1 MLHELSQ
8 IEQGLGDLGNILRR
22 QGQLDATD
30 QLILL
35 VFVQLG
41 PARNKGRVEQI
52 PEEGAGEKQRERGT
66 RRTEQLSLPTLNPP
80 LQ

>member
-52 PEEGAGEKQRERGT
+52 PEEGAGETQRERGT